1 MFLFVF
7 SSEELVLKDK
17 INPFPCSLEITHA
30 IRRMQGFNE
39 NTTILSFLKVSQ
51 VSTTPLQ
58 RTESD
63 EKLRLEAITVN
74 VNMNIDVYA
83 YMFFGV
89 FLIINNQT
97 SWIFTKAFPS
107 YIYFSWKREHMRCH
121 MKNPKNLKLF
131 LLSLE

>member
-17 INPFPCSLEITHA
+17 SFSLFLRNNTCNQKDAGIQWKYNYPKFSQSFSSIHHTFAENWVWREIKT
-30 IRRMQGFNE
+30 RSNNSKCE
-39 NTTILSFLKVSQ
+39 Y
-51 VSTTPLQ
+51 
-58 RTESD
+58 EY
-63 EKLRLEAITVN
+63 
-74 VNMNIDVYA
+74 DVYA

-89 FLIINNQT
+89 FLTINNQT